1 MRRFS
6 NKWHKFSTLLAWWAN
21 SAKRVLFERPSSLI
35 GRAGSRG
42 YDEVWQVNVQISA
55 ILPMY
60 NEEEAATK
68 SVERVCAELA
78 KTGRSFE
85 LLCVNDGSSDDT
97 GAVVSKLAEQD
108 SRVRLLEL
116 SRNFGKEAAM
126 AAGLSE
132 ARGQAVLLMDA
143 DLQHPPELI
152 PEMLARWADGYDVV
166 EGIKESRGREG
177 LIYRL
182 LAGVFNR
189 LMGGAA
195 KRNFQGASDF
205 KLLDRQVVDALLMCP
220 ERNRFFRGLVAW
232 VGFRTTEVGFFVQE
246 RVAGKSSWSRSGLV
260 RYSLRNLLAFSAL
273 PLRLV
278 ASVGFLALI
287 LAGLLA
293 VWTLYRY
300 LRGDSLAGF
309 PTVILL
315 QLMLGGLLLTSVGI
329 IALYLAEMYDE
340 LKRRPTYLLRVP
352 WVDPVAAR
360 AHAALSAPKPP
371 EAS

>member
-1 MRRFS
+1 
-6 NKWHKFSTLLAWWAN
+6 
-21 SAKRVLFERPSSLI
+21 
-35 GRAGSRG
+35 
-42 YDEVWQVNVQISA
+42 
-55 ILPMY
+55 
-60 NEEEAATK
+60 
-68 SVERVCAELA
+68 
-78 KTGRSFE
+78 
-85 LLCVNDGSSDDT
+85 
-97 GAVVSKLAEQD
+97 
-108 SRVRLLEL
+108 
-116 SRNFGKEAAM
+116 
-126 AAGLSE
+126 
-132 ARGQAVLLMDA
+132 
-143 DLQHPPELI
+143 
-152 PEMLARWADGYDVV
+152 
-166 EGIKESRGREG
+166 
-177 LIYRL
+177 
-182 LAGVFNR
+182 
-189 LMGGAA
+189 
-195 KRNFQGASDF
+195 
-205 KLLDRQVVDALLMCP
+205 MCP

-340 LKRRPTYLLRVP
+340 LKRRPTYLMRVP
-352 WVDPVAAR
+352 RVDPVAAR